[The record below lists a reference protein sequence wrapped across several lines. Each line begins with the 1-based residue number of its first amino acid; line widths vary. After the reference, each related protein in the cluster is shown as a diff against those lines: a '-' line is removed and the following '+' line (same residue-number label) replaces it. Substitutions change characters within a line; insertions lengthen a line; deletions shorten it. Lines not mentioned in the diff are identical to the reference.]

1 MFTVTHYSLTI
12 EGMQLGLTAAGEKY
26 QFTNCPKES
35 CQVLK
40 EAGLIEDFTIDKNGE
55 PVILY
60 ADKNKPQGYG
70 YELWCHFVKSFPN
83 VLRVGQMIIEALQ
96 DSAVTKRN
104 TMIINRML
112 SPLKH
117 AA

>member
-1 MFTVTHYSLTI
+1 MITVTDYSLTI
-12 EGMQLGLTAAGEKY
+12 EGMKLTMSAANETY
-26 QFTNCPKES
+26 VFTNCPKEA

-60 ADKNKPQGYG
+60 TDKNEPKGYG

-83 VLRVGQMIIEALQ
+83 VLRVGQMII
-96 DSAVTKRN
+96 DAVIDVNVSKRN
-104 TMIINRML
+104 RLIVNRML
-112 SPLKH
+112 SPLNK